1 MLSVF
6 FFLAIRKR
14 SWFLLI
20 LARCIFNFQSFHSVL
35 GIKDGIKPFYTR
47 QVWNLL
53 PLNPVGS
60 VPIPGDPLQPSLQFW
75 SFSYSREINKTSTHA
90 LLLRALELVEIH
102 EDRRNDGRGW
112 ATFNHWIVKII
123 SSSNGPFKLFQAVSR
138 LGDSFSDFNSIS
150 MQHSMIIDNYYR
162 RYLGEVESLRPICF
176 VSRFLSIYF
185 TSTSLPS
192 ELRS

>member
-102 EDRRNDGRGW
+102 EDRRNDGRRLIIGLLKLSR
-112 ATFNHWIVKII
+112 APTALSSCFKRSLVSGIVSLILI
-123 SSSNGPFKLFQAVSR
+123 R
-138 LGDSFSDFNSIS
+138 
-150 MQHSMIIDNYYR
+150 YR
-162 RYLGEVESLRPICF
+162 CNTRW
-176 VSRFLSIYF
+176 
-185 TSTSLPS
+185 
-192 ELRS
+192 